1 MRRKTQSQ
9 SSIPAQSADIVIVGA
24 NFAGLECARQLS
36 DRHRVTVFDPNP
48 HIEFLPNIHELLS
61 GVKSPPDL
69 RLSKRR
75 LVETSGH
82 QFVQTRVA
90 AIDLHSGNIETIR
103 GRRVTYDI
111 CVVAVGGVNH
121 THGVSGV
128 EQFARPFKSVN
139 DCQGIGRRLQQ
150 LFSHKSK
157 PRLVI
162 VGGGLEGIEA
172 LGEILRRYRKHSGY
186 RIDLIESDERLL
198 PDAPFSVGRE
208 VRKASE
214 PYAVHFHTGKRVAKV
229 LKKSVILDS
238 GQQLRSDLTIW
249 TGGALPSPLLADC
262 GLSPSPD
269 QWAPVRNTLQSCR
282 SRRVFVIGDAAQLP
296 APIGKQAYHA
306 MDMAATA
313 AGNITNLLADRPLED
328 FKPSAKPTL
337 LSFGDLSTFIV
348 FEHAALAGT
357 SLAAAKEGVYQ
368 ATMAAWDARA
378 GLASLKGV
386 YRRAGRSLEHLAW
399 PTITSLQALM
409 RLKRVRL
416 LL

>member
-9 SSIPAQSADIVIVGA
+9 SSLPAQCVDIVVVGA
-24 NFAGLECARQLS
+24 NFAGLMCARQLS
-36 DRHRVTVFDPNP
+36 DCHRVTVFDPSP

-69 RLSKRR
+69 RLTRRR
-75 LVETSGH
+75 LIENSGH

-90 AIDLHSGNIETIR
+90 AINLHSGNIQTIR
-103 GRRVTYDI
+103 GRRVPYDI
-111 CVVAVGGVNH
+111 CVVAVGGVNQ
-121 THGVSGV
+121 THGVPGV
-128 EQFARPFKSVN
+128 EQFARPFKSVK
-139 DCQGIGRRLQQ
+139 DCLGIGRRLKQ
-150 LFSHKSK
+150 LFSYKSK

-172 LGEILRRYRKHSGY
+172 LGEILRRYRSHSGY
-186 RIDLIESDERLL
+186 RIDLVESSERIL

-208 VRKASE
+208 VRKVSQ
-214 PYAVHFHTGKRVAKV
+214 PYAVYFHTGKRVAKV
-229 LKKSVILDS
+229 LRKSVILSS

-249 TGGALPSPLLADC
+249 TGGALPSPLLANS

-296 APIGKQAYHA
+296 VPIGKQAYHA

-313 AGNITNLLADRPLED
+313 ASNINNLLADRPLED
-328 FKPSAKPTL
+328 FWPSTKPTL
-337 LSFGDLSTFIV
+337 LSFGDLSTFLV
-348 FEHAALAGT
+348 FEHAALVGT

-368 ATMAAWDARA
+368 TTMAALDASTD
-378 GLASLKGV
+378 LTSLKGL
-386 YRRAGRSLEHLAW
+386 YRRASRSLENLAW
-399 PTITSLQALM
+399 PTISSLQSLM